1 MKVVLNYK
9 NRNIE
14 VIISEEEFQKLA
26 EEIYYSC
33 ETGEPLYMEGPASE
47 KMMQEIMEGLSH
59 V

>member
-1 MKVVLNYK
+1 MKVVLNPK
-9 NRNIE
+9 TRNIE
-14 VIISEEEFQKLA
+14 VIISEEDFQKLA

-33 ETGEPLYMEGPASE
+33 ETGEPMYMEGPASE

>member
-1 MKVVLNYK
+1 MKVVLNHK
-9 NRNIE
+9 TRNIE
-14 VIISEEEFQKLA
+14 VIISEEDFQKLA

-33 ETGEPLYMEGPASE
+33 ETGEPMYMEGPASE